1 MATKK
6 KSTPK
11 KASIELDSRSA
22 FAFHGLL
29 QEGLTA
35 SNVLFPT
42 PEKKNYAL
50 SSKKTKIK
58 IDAKA
63 AKHIS
68 DVIKKGLISSEALFP
83 KK

>member
-22 FAFHGLL
+22 FAIHGLIRD
-29 QEGLTA
+29 GLIA
-35 SNVLFPT
+35 SNVLSPT
-42 PEKKNYAL
+42 AEKQNFAL

-58 IDAKA
+58 IDAKTA
-63 AKHIS
+63 MQIS
-68 DVIKKGLISSEALFP
+68 NVIKKGLITSGGLSP